1 MNEISF
7 RVSRR
12 TVWVGTGGA
21 GASRRS
27 SSFVVG
33 ILSDISQQRLI
44 GEIVIPFGRPAETML
59 KELILNCGSRALMET
74 HAAVFDRYYRI
85 SLNYRG
91 EEPARQHQA
100 LLEYALARD
109 VARAKSVL
117 LDHVNG
123 CVEHALTDGAFR

>member
-21 GASRRS
+21 GVFRCGHSQRYQPAAPHRRNRHTIRQARRDHAQGADLELRLTRTDGNACR
-27 SSFVVG
+27 G
-33 ILSDISQQRLI
+33 IRQVL
-44 GEIVIPFGRPAETML
+44 P
-59 KELILNCGSRALMET
+59 
-74 HAAVFDRYYRI
+74 I

-91 EEPARQHQA
+91 AEPARQHQA